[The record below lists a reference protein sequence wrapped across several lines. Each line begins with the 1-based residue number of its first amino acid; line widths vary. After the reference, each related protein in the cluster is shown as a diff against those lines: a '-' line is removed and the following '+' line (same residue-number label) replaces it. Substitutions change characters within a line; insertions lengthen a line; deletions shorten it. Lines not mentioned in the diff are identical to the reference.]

1 MSDSDVEPP
10 SPDPDVDD
18 DEDNEHDDEGDAGV
32 GTAMNNANYSCLKSC
47 SLNYASIHMPMPMVT
62 RRGVLP

>member
-32 GTAMNNANYSCLKSC
+32 GTAMNNANLSCLQSC
-47 SLNYASIHMPMPMVT
+47 SLNYVSIHMPMVT